1 MRLTTRGAV
10 TFDLTPEAYSA
21 MMMEVR
27 ELVMSTM
34 TDQLTSD
41 IVKKVIDNIRQTW
54 SESDMM
60 LNIASNI
67 NYSQL
72 ADYARRG
79 VVSELLGNENFNSR
93 VMRHIGDATIGVTT
107 EAVERVTAL
116 MEAKTNNN
124 GDV

>member
-34 TDQLTSD
+34 TDQLTND
-41 IVKKVIDNIRQTW
+41 IVKKVIDDIRQTW

-60 LNIASNI
+60 RNIASNI

-72 ADYARRG
+72 ADYTRRG

>member
-10 TFDLTPEAYSA
+10 TFDLTTEAYGA

-27 ELVMSTM
+27 ELVLQNITSTM
-34 TDQLTSD
+34 TEFILQR
-41 IVKKVIDNIRQTW
+41 VM
-54 SESDMM
+54 ESIQNDSSWMEN
-60 LNIASNI
+60 LASNI
-67 NYSQL
+67 NYNAL

-93 VMRHIGDATIGVTT
+93 LMRHIGNATIGVTN

-116 MEAKTNNN
+116 IEAKSNNN
-124 GDV
+124 GDA

>member
-34 TDQLTSD
+34 TDQLTND
-41 IVKKVIDNIRQTW
+41 IVKKVIDDIRQTW

-60 LNIASNI
+60 RNIASNI

-72 ADYARRG
+72 ADYTRRG

-107 EAVERVTAL
+107 ETVERVTAL